1 MDTIRVGIIRCD
13 CHALLFAC
21 NMEKHDPHLLR
32 QPLPPEQTQ
41 RTRLSWQRGLIH
53 RLFYTKFGY
62 PETMTVESVDG
73 FEIVKLWDQNRFNA
87 EVVQKILL
95 GKPQIC
101 ETLDEVTDDVDLVF
115 LSDCNGDGSDHLELA
130 RPGLLKGVPTFVD
143 KPLALKTS
151 DALSMLDLSSQNQ
164 APILSLSILRTLPAA
179 DRFAVRRGE
188 IGELQFATIQS
199 EGDVMAALV
208 HPISLAQA
216 LFGPGI
222 ESVRCMGDQTPTN
235 MRLYYPEDGNG
246 PPRGVMINTDTGD
259 SPGGGLY
266 ASCYGTKGV
275 VHSPPLNEW
284 EFPHGA
290 VEITRQIKQMV
301 VEEKGPVP
309 DDEMIEVIAVVD
321 AARQSLQEGGQPV
334 YVQKVVD
341 QARAESAAENRAPRV
356 PLKPVLL
363 APGMKDSDTP
373 VQFVPA

>member
-1 MDTIRVGIIRCD
+1 MAKIRVGIIRCD

-21 NMEKHDPHLLR
+21 NMEKHDPLLLR
-32 QPLPPEQTQ
+32 EPLSPEESRKTP
-41 RTRLSWQRGLIH
+41 LSWQRGLIH
-53 RLFYTKFGY
+53 RLFYTKFGR
-62 PETMTVESVDG
+62 PEEMTVESVDG

-87 EVVQKILL
+87 EVVQRILL

-101 ETLDEVTDDVDLVF
+101 ETLDEVTDGVDLVF

-130 RPGLLKGVPTFVD
+130 RPGLLKGLPTFVD
-143 KPLALKTS
+143 KPFALETS
-151 DALSMLDLSSQNQ
+151 DVLSMLELSRRNN

-179 DRFAVRRGE
+179 TRFAGRRGE

-208 HPISLAQA
+208 HPVSLAQT

-222 ESVRCMGDQTPTN
+222 ESVRCMGDKTPTN

-246 PPRGVMINTDTGD
+246 PPRGVMLNTDTGD
-259 SPGGGLY
+259 SPGAAMY

-275 VHSPPLNEW
+275 IHSPPFDEW

-290 VEITRQIKQMV
+290 VEITKQIKRMV
-301 VEEKGPVP
+301 NEGNSPVP

-321 AARQSLQEGGQPV
+321 AARQSLQQGGQPV
-334 YVQKVVD
+334 RIQEVMNK
-341 QARAESAAENRAPRV
+341 ARAESASELRAPDV

-363 APGMKDSDTP
+363 TPGIQGDTP